1 MKGLL
6 VSIDKNITVEDFVK
20 NFNEKNNLSGQD
32 KLTPGDFLN
41 FSGDSNLSNEK
52 RILSSYTPEEKKEW
66 AGGTSPSMIKKGSTI
81 ITPLNKFITE
91 RQLIYGKNQIL
102 IQKDFN
108 AYFSEYQKILKDND
122 GYQKSSVLVSQI
134 NRGLIDAQIININ
147 VRVWIYSKVL
157 GELID
162 ISPLVSSCSTSKRAD
177 MGNFA
182 VTLSPTRKMVF
193 DAEYQSS
200 SNEKGVVNVFNIFSN
215 RGDLIPDYFEKY
227 IQYNDLVFI
236 RFESLEMEKDEIGYE
251 SGQVLR
257 LSSLA
262 NPTKEP
268 GDNPAWYRVWDMIG
282 FVDTISSS
290 INFGYTDKNITISGR
305 DFMKLLIEDGAY
317 FYPYKYMSGGENKS
331 IWMGNEDSGVFKRNV
346 LTGVY
351 DEYFFNYELKDIRGY
366 LGFVINHLSNL
377 GIIPDDVFSSYGERR
392 SKLNKVPGLREQDR
406 KLKGVWSIV
415 KLFVDE
421 NLEDRAFSGDLG
433 SPDGTLLEFFNRAC
447 QRPFVEVIGDT
458 WIDTFNFTV
467 RQPPFTG
474 SAIRS
479 VINDHNN
486 YITIEGKDLLDMNL
500 SYDTTYYSWY
510 QVTPSDTV
518 IGEVGK
524 VTAAFI
530 PIIFLPQIAA
540 VFGNKKLQI
549 SDIYIYVGSLK
560 GQEQVGDIG
569 VLTYAVLSDLLFL
582 IESTAYL
589 PFTRRGT
596 VKVNGDRRIKVG
608 SFVRIDSTD
617 ELYYVTGVS
626 NNLSISSS
634 IERTTTITVERG
646 MKWDLIKGADVYNQ
660 YVAKDPSF
668 NKVDLGFEKPSTSIE
683 AKRKPSVINEK
694 YSYFNIINTTEIKNS
709 IISNWGKG
717 DYSYTNT
724 VKSDFGVNTDVFDY
738 MMKRKYIDE
747 NS

>member
-6 VSIDKNITVEDFVK
+6 VSINRNVNVDDFVK
-20 NFNEKNNLSGQD
+20 GFNEKNNLPVSD
-32 KLTPGDFLN
+32 TLTVSDFLK
-41 FSGDSNLSNEK
+41 FSGESNLSNEK
-52 RILSSYTPEEKKEW
+52 RVKAAYTPEEVKKW
-66 AGGTSPSMIKKGSTI
+66 LVDSKPTVIKRGTTVL
-81 ITPLNKFITE
+81 TPLNKFITE

-102 IQKDFN
+102 VQKDFN

-122 GYQKSSVLVSQI
+122 GYQKSSVLVSQMD
-134 NRGLIDAQIININ
+134 RGLIDTQIINVN

-157 GELID
+157 CELID
-162 ISPLVSSCSTSKRAD
+162 VSPLVSACSTMKRAD
-177 MGNFA
+177 MGSFNI
-182 VTLSPTRKMVF
+182 TLSSARRMNF
-193 DAEYQSS
+193 DVEYPSS
-200 SNEKGVVNVFNIFSN
+200 SNEKEVVNVFNLFSN
-215 RGDLIPDYFEKY
+215 RGNLMSDYFEKY
-227 IQYNDLVFI
+227 IQYNDLVFV

-262 NPTKEP
+262 NPTKSPDE
-268 GDNPAWYRVWDMIG
+268 NPSWYRVWDMIG
-282 FVDTISSS
+282 LVDSVSSS
-290 INFGYTDKNITISGR
+290 INFAYTDKNTVIAGR
-305 DFMKLLIEDGAY
+305 DFMKLLVEDGAY

-331 IWMGNEDSGVFKRNV
+331 VWMGNEESGVFKRNI

-351 DEYFFNYELKDIRGY
+351 DEYFFNYELKDIKGY

-377 GIIPDDVFSSYGERR
+377 GVIPDDVFGSYGERR

-406 KLKGVWSIV
+406 KLKGVWSII

-421 NLEDRAFSGDLG
+421 NLNERAFSGDLG
-433 SPDGTLLEFFNRAC
+433 NPDGTLLEFFNRAC
-447 QRPFVEVIGDT
+447 QRPFVEVVGDT

-486 YITIEGKDLLDMNL
+486 YITIENKDLLEMNV
-500 SYDTTYYSWY
+500 SYDTTSYSWY

-524 VTAAFI
+524 ITAAFI
-530 PIIFLPQIAA
+530 PIIFLPQVAA
-540 VFGNKKLQI
+540 VFGNRKLQV

-569 VLTYAVLSDLLFL
+569 NLTYAVLNDLLFL

-589 PFTRRGT
+589 PFTRKGT

-617 ELYYVTGVS
+617 ELYYVTGVN
-626 NNLSISSS
+626 NNLSISNS
-634 IERTTTITVERG
+634 IERTTIITVERG
-646 MKWDLIKGADVYNQ
+646 MKWDLIKGVDVYGEK
-660 YVAKDPSF
+660 VARDPSSNRVAF
-668 NKVDLGFEKPSTSIE
+668 NFENPSTSIE
-683 AKRKPSVINEK
+683 GTRSPAIVKEK
-694 YSYFNIINTTEIKNS
+694 YSYFNIVNTDEIRNS
-709 IISNWGKG
+709 ILSNWGAG
-717 DYSYTNT
+717 NYSYSNT
-724 VKSDFGVNTDVFDY
+724 VKSDFGVNTDIFEY
-738 MMKRKYIDE
+738 MMKRKYVDE

>member
-6 VSIDKNITVEDFVK
+6 VSIDKNITVDDFVK

-32 KLTPGDFLN
+32 RLTSNDFLN

-66 AGGTSPSMIKKGSTI
+66 AGGMSPSMIKKGSTI

-122 GYQKSSVLVSQI
+122 GYQKSGVLVSQI

-147 VRVWIYSKVL
+147 VRVWIYSKIL

-162 ISPLVSSCSTSKRAD
+162 ISPLVLSCSTSKRAD

-182 VTLSPTRKMVF
+182 ITLSPARKMVF

-331 IWMGNEDSGVFKRNV
+331 IWMGSEDSGVFKRNV

-433 SPDGTLLEFFNRAC
+433 NPDGTLLEFFNRAC

-479 VINDHNN
+479 VINDYNN
-486 YITIEGKDLLDMNL
+486 YITIENKDLLDMNL

-596 VKVNGDRRIKVG
+596 VKMNGDRRIKVG

-617 ELYYVTGVS
+617 ELYYVTSVT

-646 MKWDLIKGADVYNQ
+646 MKWDLIKGVDVYNQ

-668 NKVDLGFEKPSTSIE
+668 NKVDLGFEKPNTSIE
-683 AKRKPSVINEK
+683 SRKKSSVINEK
-694 YSYFNIINTTEIKNS
+694 YSYFNIINTAEIRNS

>member
-6 VSIDKNITVEDFVK
+6 VSIDRNITVDDFVK

-32 KLTPGDFLN
+32 KLTVDDFLN
-41 FSGDSNLSNEK
+41 FSGDSNISNEK

-66 AGGTSPSMIKKGSTI
+66 VEGAAPSMIKKGSTVV
-81 ITPLNKFITE
+81 TPLNKFITE

-177 MGNFA
+177 IGNFA
-182 VTLSPTRKMVF
+182 ITLSPARKMAF
-193 DAEYQSS
+193 DVEYQSS

-215 RGDLIPDYFEKY
+215 RGGLISDYFEKY

-282 FVDTISSS
+282 FVDTVSSS
-290 INFGYTDKNITISGR
+290 VNFGYTDKNVTISGR

-346 LTGVY
+346 LTGAY

-377 GIIPDDVFSSYGERR
+377 GVIPDDVFGSYGERR

-433 SPDGTLLEFFNRAC
+433 NPDGTLLEFFNRAC

-486 YITIEGKDLLDMNL
+486 YITIENKDLLDMNL

-646 MKWDLIKGADVYNQ
+646 MKWDLIKGVDVYNQ
-660 YVAKDPSF
+660 YVAKDLSF
-668 NKVDLGFEKPSTSIE
+668 NKVDLTFEKPNTSIE
-683 AKRKPSVINEK
+683 TKRKPSVVNEK

-724 VKSDFGVNTDVFDY
+724 VKSDFGVNTDVFNY

>member
-6 VSIDKNITVEDFVK
+6 VSIDRNITVDDFVK

-32 KLTPGDFLN
+32 KLTLDDFLN
-41 FSGDSNLSNEK
+41 FSGDSNISNEK

-66 AGGTSPSMIKKGSTI
+66 VEGAAPSMIKKGSTVV
-81 ITPLNKFITE
+81 TPLNKFITE

-134 NRGLIDAQIININ
+134 NKGLIDAQIININ

-162 ISPLVSSCSTSKRAD
+162 ISPLVLSCSTSKRAD

-182 VTLSPTRKMVF
+182 ITLSPARKMAF
-193 DAEYQSS
+193 DVEYQSS
-200 SNEKGVVNVFNIFSN
+200 SNEKGVVNIFNIFSN
-215 RGDLIPDYFEKY
+215 RGNLMSDYFEKY

-282 FVDTISSS
+282 FVDTVSSS
-290 INFGYTDKNITISGR
+290 VNFSYTDKNVTISGR

-433 SPDGTLLEFFNRAC
+433 NPDGTLLEFFNRAC

-474 SAIRS
+474 SAIKS
-479 VINDHNN
+479 VISDHNN
-486 YITIEGKDLLDMNL
+486 YITIENKDLLDMNL

-646 MKWDLIKGADVYNQ
+646 MKWDLIKGVDVYNQ

-668 NKVDLGFEKPSTSIE
+668 NRVDLGFEKPNTSIE
-683 AKRKPSVINEK
+683 TKRRPSVINEK

-724 VKSDFGVNTDVFDY
+724 VKSDFGVNSDVFDY

>member
-6 VSIDKNITVEDFVK
+6 VSIDRNITVDDFVK

-32 KLTPGDFLN
+32 KLTSGDFLN
-41 FSGDSNLSNEK
+41 FSGDSNISNEK

-66 AGGTSPSMIKKGSTI
+66 AEGVSPSMIKKGSTV

-134 NRGLIDAQIININ
+134 NRGLIDTQIININ

-162 ISPLVSSCSTSKRAD
+162 ISPLVLSCSTSKRAD
-177 MGNFA
+177 MGNF
-182 VTLSPTRKMVF
+182 VITLSPARKMVF
-193 DAEYQSS
+193 DVEYQSS

-215 RGDLIPDYFEKY
+215 RGGLISDYFEKY

-282 FVDTISSS
+282 FVDTVSSS
-290 INFGYTDKNITISGR
+290 INFGYMDKNVTISGR

-331 IWMGNEDSGVFKRNV
+331 IWMGDEDSGVFKRNV

-377 GIIPDDVFSSYGERR
+377 GVIPDDVFSSYGERR

-433 SPDGTLLEFFNRAC
+433 NPDGTLLEFFNRAC

-467 RQPPFTG
+467 RQPPFTE

-486 YITIEGKDLLDMNL
+486 YITIENKDLLDMNL

-530 PIIFLPQIAA
+530 PIIFLPQVAA

-646 MKWDLIKGADVYNQ
+646 MKWDLIKGVDVYNQ

-668 NKVDLGFEKPSTSIE
+668 NNVDLGFGKSNTSIE
-683 AKRKPSVINEK
+683 TKRKPSVINEK

>member
-182 VTLSPTRKMVF
+182 ITLSPARKMAF
-193 DAEYQSS
+193 DVEYQSS
-200 SNEKGVVNVFNIFSN
+200 SNEKGIVNVFNVFSN
-215 RGDLIPDYFEKY
+215 RGDLMSDYFEKY
-227 IQYNDLVFI
+227 IQYNDLVFV

-646 MKWDLIKGADVYNQ
+646 MKWDLIKGVDVYNQ

-668 NKVDLGFEKPSTSIE
+668 NKVDLGFEKPNISIE
-683 AKRKPSVINEK
+683 TKRKPSVINEK

-724 VKSDFGVNTDVFDY
+724 VKSDFGVNSDVFDY